1 MSSERF
7 DAKRAEAL
15 RIARMV
21 RSPIS
26 RRGLLELAG
35 WSALSGALAAGC
47 CPTKPEESAASLD
60 DEKAQPAGGKTGY
73 PHATWDEGV
82 AAVDQFIAGNNIKL
96 FPESA
101 VHALCLMTSDKEP
114 KKYMEV
120 LFEPG
125 REKPALAEKF
135 TYKYPENQ

>member
-7 DAKRAEAL
+7 EAKRAEAL

-35 WSALSGALAAGC
+35 WSALSGVFAAGC
-47 CPTKPEESAASLD
+47 CPTKAEESAASLD

-73 PHATWDEGV
+73 PHVTWDEGV
-82 AAVDQFIAGNNIKL
+82 AAVDQFIAGNNIRL
-96 FPESA
+96 FPESS
-101 VHALCLMTSDKEP
+101 VHSLCLMTSNKDP
-114 KKYMEV
+114 NKYMAG
-120 LFEPG
+120 LFETG
-125 REKPALAEKF
+125 REKPTLAEKS
-135 TYKYPENQ
+135 